1 MIIIII
7 ILNGGLFRTAF
18 GRING
23 SDDGG
28 EGYPKQIHGMIVTLC
43 PMESI
48 KIIEGT
54 VHGSFDRPL
63 NTYILSFAFFFFL
76 YPSIPIK
83 TIFFLFFFLGVKR
96 SSTTNALDHVR
107 TLSKCYRLSRFGQ
120 TIK

>member
-63 NTYILSFAFFFFL
+63 NTYILSFAFFFF
-76 YPSIPIK
+76 YIPPSQSRR
-83 TIFFLFFFLGVKR
+83 FFFF
-96 SSTTNALDHVR
+96 S
-107 TLSKCYRLSRFGQ
+107 FF
-120 TIK
+120 